1 MPKTDP
7 ENGNAV
13 HTLKLKTLEE
23 HRFATRF
30 DPKRVTPATWCKAR
44 QDADQLMHSGDRVQ
58 LVEALYLLLEIIWL
72 YPRGCDLAPVFLNVG
87 SIYLACD
94 HLEEAAKAYRNCLR
108 LDTDAWKARY
118 NLGIVLS
125 RLEEFT
131 DAKTQLD
138 MALRS
143 CPPEEADTIKVILEE
158 VERIVK
164 GQNTRALR
172 STAKARA
179 FTMQYLQTLHLVA
192 AAPPSLDRIIARED
206 HTAAYY
212 SSGVDVV
219 RRSHWLFH
227 PETGWRGAIAGLIHR
242 VYCRA
247 SMQSIAT
254 EDELLRMDPEAT
266 GAICL
271 DDFAAV
277 VLRVSQSTITP
288 AEFRDLDRI
297 FSNRRQ
303 ILYCFL
309 VPNVETCEAISHMQR
324 TGAFHAGLHW
334 PLACKRLQRS
344 EASRSGAFW
353 FWLEL
358 PMRQWIA
365 QVPFVAADDNQRVRI
380 VELLN
385 SLGWLTPMDFVL
397 VKVLPD
403 PNQFSSL
410 SFADRGILIFECHRV
425 QTCIIHEAA
434 VVLQM
439 CFRRN
444 HPLHKTVRKQ
454 MIQALSSVNSEL
466 YATEVRD
473 LQGALSLRTTSEQQ
487 IVRQVLDR
495 LEDLIDEVVAAQRLE
510 RKGYEDKIRWQEI
523 PVRTE
528 TRQQTVM
535 AAGLLKSVMK
545 QRAQPT

>member
-7 ENGNAV
+7 ENGNAA
-13 HTLKLKTLEE
+13 HTIRLKTLEE

-30 DPKRVTPATWCKAR
+30 EPKRVTPATWRKAR
-44 QDADQLMHSGDRVQ
+44 HDADQLMRSGDRVQ

-108 LDTDAWKARY
+108 LDPDAWKARY

-125 RLEEFT
+125 RLEEFA

-138 MALRS
+138 IALQS
-143 CPPEEADTIKVILEE
+143 CPPVEADTIKTMLEE
-158 VERIVK
+158 IERIVQGRNK
-164 GQNTRALR
+164 RALR
-172 STAKARA
+172 LTAKARA
-179 FTMQYLQTLHLVA
+179 FTMEYLQTLHLVA
-192 AAPPSLDRIIARED
+192 AAPQSLDRIIARED
-206 HTAAYY
+206 HTAAYH
-212 SSGVDVV
+212 SNGVDVS

-227 PETGWRGAIAGLIHR
+227 PESGWRGAIAGLIHR

-247 SMQSIAT
+247 SLQSIAV
-254 EDELLRMDPEAT
+254 EGELLRMDPAAT
-266 GAICL
+266 GTISL
-271 DDFAAV
+271 DDFAAL
-277 VLRVSQSTITP
+277 VLRVSQSTVTP
-288 AEFRDLDRI
+288 AEYRDLDRI

-303 ILYCFL
+303 ILYRFL
-309 VPNVETCEAISHMQR
+309 VPNVETCDAISLMQR

-334 PLACKRLQRS
+334 LLACKRLQRS
-344 EASRSGAFW
+344 EASRSGGFW

-358 PMRQWIA
+358 PMHRWIT
-365 QVPFVAADDNQRVRI
+365 QVPFVAADDNQRARV
-380 VELLN
+380 VELLQ
-385 SLGWLTPMDFVL
+385 SLGWLTPMDYM
-397 VKVLPD
+397 KSLPD
-403 PNQFSSL
+403 PNEFPSL
-410 SFADRGILIFECHRV
+410 SFADRGILIFECHRA
-425 QTCIIHEAA
+425 QTCITHEAA

-439 CFRRN
+439 CVRRN
-444 HPLHKTVRKQ
+444 HPLHKTVRKRT
-454 MIQALSSVNSEL
+454 IQALSSVNSEP
-466 YATEVRD
+466 YATEVHD
-473 LQGALSLRTTSEQQ
+473 LQSALSLRTMSEQH

-495 LEDLIDEVVAAQRLE
+495 LEDLIDEVVAVQRLE
-510 RKGYEDKIRWQEI
+510 RKGYEDQIRWQEI